1 MYLLGLFLFYS
12 SITLFF
18 GYPSHIRKSCVLFY
32 RFLYGNITAFLRRPR
47 TVSWEFRKHVRKFI
61 DYSSFVLPNSLEEGI
76 LLYDFARM
84 KNMNKLRVVYNG
96 VELKENQILS
106 SEIFFLNISFLG
118 TIFCRLEELNI

>member
-1 MYLLGLFLFYS
+1 M
-12 SITLFF
+12 
-18 GYPSHIRKSCVLFY
+18 
-32 RFLYGNITAFLRRPR
+32 
-47 TVSWEFRKHVRKFI
+47 
-61 DYSSFVLPNSLEEGI
+61 LPNSLEEGI